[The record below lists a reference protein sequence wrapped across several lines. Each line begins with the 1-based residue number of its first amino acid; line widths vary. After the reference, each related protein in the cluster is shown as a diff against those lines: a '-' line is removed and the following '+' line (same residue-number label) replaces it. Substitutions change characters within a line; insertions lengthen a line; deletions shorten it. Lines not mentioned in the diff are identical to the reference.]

1 MAKNRTTKHVKNL
14 IAPDN
19 DKSIKDYI
27 CCTYIP
33 MQTKFFSTQMDVDK
47 IIGKSDRE
55 VTLMKTV
62 HGIQTKYYTHDEN

>member
-1 MAKNRTTKHVKNL
+1 M
-14 IAPDN
+14 
-19 DKSIKDYI
+19 IKVLYHKKQLVSKI
-27 CCTYIP
+27 IYAV
-33 MQTKFFSTQMDVDK
+33 QTKFFSTQMDVDK